1 MKVYNL
7 GKEIDNLH
15 KNVVEVESKRGIKT
29 ADESYGDGATTSNL
43 ADAGEQKRRINDF
56 NLELG
61 RRAYKYQMLIS
72 GKYPNTR
79 DKEKL
84 IAQWEAYRSRLVEAA
99 EHDSR
104 IPKMGLELAPE
115 QYVNLSI
122 KYCKSLY
129 IYTYLIRPWL
139 DKTPEQRYKDKK
151 QEWMSHDCG
160 VWQRYGSTRE
170 LPPDRFGCTAERCVI
185 ECPYYDSGGII
196 TDEQVHTW
204 YEDEYECLTTEE
216 VKMLDAL
223 K

>member
-15 KNVVEVESKRGIKT
+15 KNVVEVESKRGIK
-29 ADESYGDGATTSNL
+29 AIDKSYGDGATTSNL
-43 ADAGEQKRRINDF
+43 ADADEQKRRINDF

-61 RRAYKYQMLIS
+61 RRAHKYQMLIS

-84 IAQWEAYRSRLVEAA
+84 IALWEAYRSRLVEAA

-122 KYCKSLY
+122 Y
-129 IYTYLIRPWL
+129 
-139 DKTPEQRYKDKK
+139 
-151 QEWMSHDCG
+151 
-160 VWQRYGSTRE
+160 
-170 LPPDRFGCTAERCVI
+170 
-185 ECPYYDSGGII
+185 
-196 TDEQVHTW
+196 
-204 YEDEYECLTTEE
+204 
-216 VKMLDAL
+216 
-223 K
+223 

>member
-29 ADESYGDGATTSNL
+29 ADKSYGDSATTSNL
-43 ADAGEQKRRINDF
+43 ADADEQKRRINDF

-61 RRAYKYQMLIS
+61 RRAYKYQMLAS
-72 GKYPNTR
+72 GKYRNTR
-79 DKEKL
+79 DKEKV
-84 IAQWEAYRSRLVEAA
+84 IAEWEAYRSILVEAA

-104 IPKMGLELAPE
+104 IPKMGLESAPE

-139 DKTPEQRYKDKK
+139 DKTSEQQYKDKK
-151 QEWMSHDCG
+151 LEWMSHDYG
-160 VWQRYGSTRE
+160 DWQRYGSTRE
-170 LPPDRFGCTAERCVI
+170 LPPDGFGCTAERCVI

-196 TDEQVHTW
+196 KDEQVHTW
-204 YEDEYECLTTEE
+204 YEDEYECITTEE
-216 VKMLDAL
+216 VRMLDAL
-223 K
+223 E